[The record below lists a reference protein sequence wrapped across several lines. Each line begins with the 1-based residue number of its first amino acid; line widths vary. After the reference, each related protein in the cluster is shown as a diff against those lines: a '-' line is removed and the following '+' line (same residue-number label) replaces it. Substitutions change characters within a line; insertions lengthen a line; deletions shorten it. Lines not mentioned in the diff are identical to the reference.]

1 MAAASQRVTW
11 TLTSGGQPLVRP
23 ASLCR
28 VLKLSQLRISV
39 VRLGEDDAVVQ
50 PGGLALPELH
60 QERLDDVAAPVN
72 TDRTVS
78 FR

>member
-1 MAAASQRVTW
+1 MAATRQRLTL

-28 VLKLSQLRISV
+28 VLKLFQLRISV
-39 VRLGEDDAVVQ
+39 LRLGEDDAVVQ
-50 PGGLALPELH
+50 PGGLTLPELH

-72 TDRTVS
+72 TDRMV
-78 FR
+78 

>member
-1 MAAASQRVTW
+1 MAAASQRVIL

-28 VLKLSQLRISV
+28 VLKLSQLRICLLC
-39 VRLGEDDAVVQ
+39 LGEDDAVVQ
-50 PGGLALPELH
+50 PGGLTLPELH

-72 TDRTVS
+72 TDRMV
-78 FR
+78 